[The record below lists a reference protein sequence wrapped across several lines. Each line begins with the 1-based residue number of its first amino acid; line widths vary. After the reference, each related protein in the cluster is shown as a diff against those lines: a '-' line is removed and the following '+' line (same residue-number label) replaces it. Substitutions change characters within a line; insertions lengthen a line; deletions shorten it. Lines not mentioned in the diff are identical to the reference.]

1 MKVGKGIS
9 VSTARRWLQREGFKY
24 TLHKKAIYYD
34 GHDRADVVKDR
45 QTRFLPAMAMY
56 RERLVEYTMGNP
68 TEEIIKTLPP
78 GVRRLVLLA
87 HDESTSTANDGPK
100 ASWVEDGEQP
110 ILKKG
115 AGRGSHRSDV
125 ICLTYGWLKNAGVQI
140 EYGKNHDGFWTGELF
155 IKQVFV
161 KPLICNCC

>member
-1 MKVGKGIS
+1 
-9 VSTARRWLQREGFKY
+9 
-24 TLHKKAIYYD
+24 
-34 GHDRADVVKDR
+34 
-45 QTRFLPAMAMY
+45 
-56 RERLVEYTMGNP
+56 MGNP

-78 GVRRLVLLA
+78 GVWRLVLLA
-87 HDESTSTANDGPK
+87 HDESTSTANGGPK
-100 ASWVEDGEQP
+100 ASWVEDGKQP

-115 AGRGSHRSDV
+115 AGQGSHHSDV
-125 ICLTYGWLKNAGVQI
+125 ICSTYGWLKNAGVQI